1 MILAMVFFQTFGL
14 GAIATTSIIFGSRF
28 VGLDNAELGLAV
40 SASLGLGLVA
50 ASYIGH
56 LSDRVEPQKLLS
68 WILFFE
74 GCSLLGFFFVSSWAE
89 FTVLLTVYH
98 LLDRGASGVRGA
110 LVARLLAASGQAEA
124 RSYIRA
130 VGNIGSSLGAVFI
143 GIGLFYATKSAFLIL
158 ISICATTYIVA
169 SILAALVDKVQ
180 LVSAIDRK
188 PFGVVFRDR
197 KYVLF
202 ALGNTVLHIHFS
214 VLEMAMPLW
223 VLQSTAAPEYI
234 ITPLLIL
241 NTFLVIVF
249 QVPLGR
255 RIDNT
260 ARAGRTFAVSGG
272 LLLTSCFLFG
282 STSASSVALDIGL
295 LVAATIVY
303 SFAEILLSAAAFIL
317 AFELTPGDVHGQ
329 YQGFFTTSSSLGVV
343 CGALVVGLFVL
354 GNGLLGWAALGLLFF
369 GTGLLLF
376 LVRFQSR
383 RDVAI

>member
-1 MILAMVFFQTFGL
+1 MVFFQTFGL
-14 GAIATTSIIFGSRF
+14 GAIATISIIFGSRF

-40 SASLGLGLVA
+40 SASLGFGLAA

-56 LSDRVEPQKLLS
+56 LSDRVEPRKLLS
-68 WILFFE
+68 WILFAE

-110 LVARLLAASGQAEA
+110 LVARLLTASDQAEA

-130 VGNIGSSLGAVFI
+130 IGNIGSSLGAVLI
-143 GIGLFYATKSAFLIL
+143 GIGLFYATKSAFLVL
-158 ISICATTYIVA
+158 ISICAATYIVA
-169 SILAALVDKVQ
+169 AILAALVDKVQ
-180 LVSAIDRK
+180 LVSTIDRK

-234 ITPLLIL
+234 ITPLLLL
-241 NTFLVIVF
+241 NTFLVIIF

-260 ARAGRTFAVSGG
+260 VRAGRTLAISGG
-272 LLLTSCFLFG
+272 LLLASCLLFG

-317 AFELTPGDVHGQ
+317 AFELTPGEVHGQ

-343 CGALVVGLFVL
+343 CGALIVGLLVL
-354 GNGLLGWAALGLLFF
+354 GNGLLGWAALGVLFF
-369 GTGLLLF
+369 GTGFLLF

-383 RDVAI
+383 RDVVI